1 MERETNMMKWAV
13 MGISLATLAGCVAID
28 ATDTNYNERG
38 VTHVGSQSLGGTTLP
53 FSKAVVVDNLIFIS
67 GELGIDPETGKI
79 VPGGTGPET
88 TQIFKNIETTL
99 AGLDSD
105 LSKVVK
111 CTVYIG
117 DMANY
122 AEMNAAY
129 KLALPDPKPS
139 RATVGVNGLAAG
151 ASLEIDCIAVKS

>member
-1 MERETNMMKWAV
+1 MERETNMMKWAL
-13 MGISLATLAGCVAID
+13 MGVALAALTGCVAVE
-28 ATDTNYNERG
+28 ANEFAAKP
-38 VTHVGSQSLGGTTLP
+38 VVSHFGSQAMGGTQLP
-53 FSKAVVVDNLIFIS
+53 FSKSVTAGDLIFIS
-67 GELGIDPETGKI
+67 GELGIDPATGKI

-105 LSKVVK
+105 LSNVVK

>member
-1 MERETNMMKWAV
+1 MERETNMMKWAL
-13 MGISLATLAGCVAID
+13 MGVALATLTGCIAVEA
-28 ATDTNYNERG
+28 NETTYRSG

-67 GELGIDPETGKI
+67 GELGIDPATGKI

-105 LSKVVK
+105 LSNVVK